1 MLRLAAAMVLVAALR
16 GARAAA
22 VSCPSGMLSVGS
34 TPDGEWTVCELPMS
48 VDPLS
53 GKTVPRGELRYI
65 HANGSVAVFP
75 KSSEA
80 MYGCDG
86 QTENETAGCFLGLG
100 TGSAGVATCQ
110 ASCQSELLKRNGDAD
125 PGYEQVKQLF
135 SGMVFDGGWDERD
148 PAHQG
153 SWKGRADQSEP
164 GFNVHTYVGS
174 RGTTQLPAFDSV
186 GGDVESV
193 GMPSMNQFQETK
205 YHRSDA
211 VFKDP
216 LSRFEQ
222 REGLFGGYLPVISLQ
237 FKIADHP
244 PPKPGHCSTTPQP
257 CPSHPGRT
265 FCSSSTA
272 PNQCDHPPAPCPPCP
287 SPAPP
292 PPAAG
297 AGKKTVLVFH
307 LHSHRSLCQDRL
319 GTTHKSVCV
328 CVGGCYLASR
338 VDRIC
343 RLPRRGYERELP
355 PGCLLQVSKNATF

>member
-1 MLRLAAAMVLVAALR
+1 MNLQEGIQTNLQMQSQLRRKARLQGDIEGRPELSMFPLSAYDASGPASGLGGRLEIRSATHNLKCMFDAAAELNEHALKAGPHCVANN
-16 GARAAA
+16 
-22 VSCPSGMLSVGS
+22 
-34 TPDGEWTVCELPMS
+34 D
-48 VDPLS
+48 
-53 GKTVPRGELRYI
+53 
-65 HANGSVAVFP
+65 
-75 KSSEA
+75 
-80 MYGCDG
+80 
-86 QTENETAGCFLGLG
+86 
-100 TGSAGVATCQ
+100 
-110 ASCQSELLKRNGDAD
+110 ELLKRNGDAD

-307 LHSHRSLCQDRL
+307 LYSHRSLCQDRL

-328 CVGGCYLASR
+328 CGGVISRAGCGKRHLFLSFPYVCPEPVLA
-338 VDRIC
+338 
-343 RLPRRGYERELP
+343 
-355 PGCLLQVSKNATF
+355 K